1 MERNGGTGGS
11 RSLGTLAGVRG
22 AQPGTRGGGRRSKV
36 VLGSRAR
43 PSLESAQ
50 ESNCWVGSWAT
61 VNLGERKGKYLFFF
75 LKGRSGVRR
84 EMETPPE
91 WEHTSAR
98 DKELP
103 PSEKN

>member
-50 ESNCWVGSWAT
+50 ESHCWVGSWAT

-75 LKGRSGVRR
+75 F
-84 EMETPPE
+84 
-91 WEHTSAR
+91 
-98 DKELP
+98 
-103 PSEKN
+103 